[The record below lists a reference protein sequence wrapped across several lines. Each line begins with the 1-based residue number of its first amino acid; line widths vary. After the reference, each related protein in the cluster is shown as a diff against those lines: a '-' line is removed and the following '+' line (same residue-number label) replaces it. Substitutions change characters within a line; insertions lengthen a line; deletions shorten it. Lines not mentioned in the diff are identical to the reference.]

1 MLENSYQKKPCTERY
16 VSVGWENFN
25 KPLKAV
31 QIISIDNDFR
41 FMILLSRIKDLLI
54 KDIKGHVIK

>member
-1 MLENSYQKKPCTERY
+1 MCLKTLTIKETLH
-16 VSVGWENFN
+16 GWENFN

-54 KDIKGHVIK
+54 KDIKSHVIK